1 MATVTRNAR
10 RAILLA
16 DNNLQSSLLK
26 ESIEKKVAL
35 EIRLMSPERLT
46 PDGGGVTGS
55 ELDFLIIDYL
65 ALGERHLRRY
75 LEFKESL
82 TDNVQEVLINTP
94 EEIPNSELLKWQ
106 NLVGVFYTSDTLDT
120 LTQGFNCILDGEM
133 WMSRKLVFEYI
144 KLYRERQCLK
154 TSPSY
159 TNLTK
164 REQQIIKLLGDGA
177 SNTQIAEE
185 LFVSENTVKAHLH
198 NTFKKIKVKNRV
210 QALLWVKNNIASKE
224 FV

>member
-46 PDGGGVTGS
+46 PDGGGVTAS

>member
-1 MATVTRNAR
+1 
-10 RAILLA
+10 
-16 DNNLQSSLLK
+16 
-26 ESIEKKVAL
+26 
-35 EIRLMSPERLT
+35 MSPERLT

-82 TDNVQEVLINTP
+82 TVNVQEVLINTP
-94 EEIPNSELLKWQ
+94 EDIPNSDLLKWQ
-106 NLVGVFYTSDTLDT
+106 NLVGVFYTSDTLET
-120 LTQGFNCILDGEM
+120 LTQGFNCILGGEM
-133 WMSRKLVFEYI
+133 WLSRKLVFEYI
-144 KLYRERQCLK
+144 KFYRGRQCLK

-159 TNLTK
+159 TSLTK

-177 SNTQIAEE
+177 SNTQIAEK